1 MYEKRRNVLCD
12 GLMDIGWVVERPK
25 ATMFLWAKIPPFYS
39 HMGSL
44 EFSKYLLNEAQI
56 AVSPGIG
63 FGQMGDGFVR
73 FGLIENSQRTRQAL
87 RNLKLLFK
95 RDGYV

>member
-1 MYEKRRNVLCD
+1 
-12 GLMDIGWVVERPK
+12 
-25 ATMFLWAKIPPFYS
+25 
-39 HMGSL
+39 MGSL